1 MEKILIAIVD
11 YGTGNVGS
19 LGNMLH
25 KIGQPSEL
33 ASTPDVLER
42 ADAIL
47 LPGVGAFDRGMGNLQ
62 ASGLLE
68 TLTRR
73 VRHDGVRVLGI
84 CLGMQLLA
92 RSSEEG
98 TLPGLGWIDAVCRKF
113 SFPPEDRQH
122 KVPHMGWNAVIPRS
136 GEALFAEMEPGAL
149 FYFVHSYHVVCA
161 DPGDVLGVS
170 EYGETFTSAV
180 RRDNVFG
187 VQFHPEKSL
196 RFGMRL
202 LRNFCEGVER

>member
-1 MEKILIAIVD
+1 MVD

-25 KIGQPSEL
+25 KIGQTATL
-33 ASTPDVLER
+33 ASTPEVLER

-68 TLTRR
+68 TLIRR
-73 VRHDGVRVLGI
+73 VQGDGVPVLGI

-98 TLPGLGWIDAVCRKF
+98 TLPGLGWIDAVCQKF
-113 SFPPEDRQH
+113 TFPPEDRQH
-122 KVPHMGWNAVIPRS
+122 KVPHMGWNAVQPRS
-136 GEALFAEMEPGAL
+136 GENLFSDMEPGAL

-161 DPGDVLGVS
+161 DSDDVLGVS
-170 EYGETFTSAV
+170 EYGGAFTSAV
-180 RRDNVFG
+180 RRGNIFG

>member
-1 MEKILIAIVD
+1 MVD

-25 KIGQPSEL
+25 KIGQTATL
-33 ASTPDVLER
+33 ASTPEVLER

-68 TLTRR
+68 TLARR
-73 VRHDGVRVLGI
+73 VQGDGVPVLGI

-136 GEALFAEMEPGAL
+136 GEALFAGMEPGAL
-149 FYFVHSYHVVCA
+149 F
-161 DPGDVLGVS
+161 
-170 EYGETFTSAV
+170 
-180 RRDNVFG
+180 
-187 VQFHPEKSL
+187 
-196 RFGMRL
+196 
-202 LRNFCEGVER
+202 

>member
-1 MEKILIAIVD
+1 MIAIVD

-25 KIGQPSEL
+25 KIGQTATL
-33 ASTPDVLER
+33 ASTPEVLER

-73 VRHDGVRVLGI
+73 VQGDGVPVLGI

-98 TLPGLGWIDAVCRKF
+98 TLPGLGWIDAVCQKF
-113 SFPPEDRQH
+113 TFPPEDRQH
-122 KVPHMGWNAVIPRS
+122 KVPHMGWNAVQPRS
-136 GEALFAEMEPGAL
+136 GENLFSDMEPGAL

-161 DPGDVLGVS
+161 DSDDVLGVS
-170 EYGETFTSAV
+170 EYGGAFTSAV
-180 RRDNVFG
+180 RRGNIFG

>member
-1 MEKILIAIVD
+1 MVD

-25 KIGQPSEL
+25 KIGQTATL
-33 ASTPDVLER
+33 ASTPEVLER

-73 VRHDGVRVLGI
+73 VQGDGVPVLGI

-98 TLPGLGWIDAVCRKF
+98 TLPGLGWIDAVCQKF
-113 SFPPEDRQH
+113 TFPPEDRQH
-122 KVPHMGWNAVIPRS
+122 KVPHMGWNAVQPRS
-136 GEALFAEMEPGAL
+136 GENLFSDMEPGAL

-161 DPGDVLGVS
+161 DSDDVLGVS
-170 EYGETFTSAV
+170 EYGGAFTSAV
-180 RRDNVFG
+180 RRGNIFG

>member
-1 MEKILIAIVD
+1 MIAIVD

-68 TLTRR
+68 PLTRR
-73 VRHDGVRVLGI
+73 VRD
-84 CLGMQLLA
+84 
-92 RSSEEG
+92 
-98 TLPGLGWIDAVCRKF
+98 
-113 SFPPEDRQH
+113 
-122 KVPHMGWNAVIPRS
+122 
-136 GEALFAEMEPGAL
+136 
-149 FYFVHSYHVVCA
+149 
-161 DPGDVLGVS
+161 
-170 EYGETFTSAV
+170 
-180 RRDNVFG
+180 
-187 VQFHPEKSL
+187 
-196 RFGMRL
+196 
-202 LRNFCEGVER
+202 EGVPVLANVAASFRAIIPDLPTPIKTTFP

>member
-1 MEKILIAIVD
+1 MIAMVD

-25 KIGQPSEL
+25 KIGQTATL
-33 ASTPDVLER
+33 ASTPEVLER

-73 VRHDGVRVLGI
+73 VQGDGVPVLGI

-98 TLPGLGWIDAVCRKF
+98 TLPGLGWIDAVCQKIT
-113 SFPPEDRQH
+113 FPPEDRQH
-122 KVPHMGWNAVIPRS
+122 KVPHMGWNAVQPRS
-136 GEALFAEMEPGAL
+136 GENLFSDMEPGAL

-161 DPGDVLGVS
+161 DSEDVLGVS
-170 EYGETFTSAV
+170 EYGGAFTSAV
-180 RRDNVFG
+180 RRGNIFG

>member
-1 MEKILIAIVD
+1 MVD

-19 LGNMLH
+19 LGNMLR
-25 KIGQPSEL
+25 KIGQTATL
-33 ASTPDVLER
+33 ASTPEVLER

-73 VRHDGVRVLGI
+73 VQGDGVPVLGI

-98 TLPGLGWIDAVCRKF
+98 TLPGLGWIDAVCQKF
-113 SFPPEDRQH
+113 TFPPEDRQH
-122 KVPHMGWNAVIPRS
+122 KVPHMGWNAVQPRS
-136 GEALFAEMEPGAL
+136 GENLFSDMEPGAL

-161 DPGDVLGVS
+161 DSDDVLGVS
-170 EYGETFTSAV
+170 EYGGAFTSAV
-180 RRDNVFG
+180 RRGNIFG

>member
-1 MEKILIAIVD
+1 MIAMVD

-25 KIGQPSEL
+25 KIGQTATL
-33 ASTPDVLER
+33 ASTPEVLER

-73 VRHDGVRVLGI
+73 VQGDGVPVLGI

-98 TLPGLGWIDAVCRKF
+98 TLPGLGWIDAVCQKF
-113 SFPPEDRQH
+113 TFPPEDRQH
-122 KVPHMGWNAVIPRS
+122 KVPHMGWNAVQPRS
-136 GEALFAEMEPGAL
+136 GENLFSDMEPGAL

-161 DPGDVLGVS
+161 DSEDVLGVS
-170 EYGETFTSAV
+170 EYGGAFTSAV
-180 RRDNVFG
+180 RRGNIFG

>member
-1 MEKILIAIVD
+1 MIAMVD

-25 KIGQPSEL
+25 KIGQTATL
-33 ASTPDVLER
+33 ASTPEVLER

-73 VRHDGVRVLGI
+73 VQGDGVPVLGI

-98 TLPGLGWIDAVCRKF
+98 TLPGLGWIDAVCQKF
-113 SFPPEDRQH
+113 TFPPEDRQH
-122 KVPHMGWNAVIPRS
+122 KVPHMGWNAVQPRS
-136 GEALFAEMEPGAL
+136 GENLFSDMEPGAL

-161 DPGDVLGVS
+161 DSDDVLGVS
-170 EYGETFTSAV
+170 EYGGAFTSAV
-180 RRDNVFG
+180 RRGNIFG

>member
-1 MEKILIAIVD
+1 MVD

-25 KIGQPSEL
+25 KIGQTATL
-33 ASTPDVLER
+33 ASTPEVLER

-73 VRHDGVRVLGI
+73 VQGDGVPVLGI

-98 TLPGLGWIDAVCRKF
+98 TLPGLGWIDAVCQKF
-113 SFPPEDRQH
+113 TFPPEDRQH
-122 KVPHMGWNAVIPRS
+122 KVPHMGWNAVQPRS
-136 GEALFAEMEPGAL
+136 GENLFSDMEPGAL

-161 DPGDVLGVS
+161 DSDDVLGVS
-170 EYGETFTSAV
+170 EYGGAFTSAV
-180 RRDNVFG
+180 RRGNIFG

-202 LRNFCEGVER
+202 LRNFCEGVGR